1 MPLVE
6 CGVIEAVGR
15 MLKSGKEAEVYLV
28 EAGGIERVA
37 KVYKEAHLRSF
48 KQRADYTEGRNIRSS
63 RDRRAIGKRSRHGR
77 AKDEEAWRTA
87 EVEVIYK
94 LRNAGVC
101 VPAPYNF
108 MDGVLVM
115 DLVRDERGLPA
126 PRLADVA
133 LSPQEGKLI
142 FEQLLRETIKM
153 LCAGVVHG
161 DLSDFNVLLGAE
173 GPVIIDFPQ
182 AVDPARNNSARR
194 LLLRDVDSLGDF
206 LARTGGRVGRK
217 PYGPE
222 IWSLYERSELTP
234 DTELS
239 GLHVESRGKSN
250 PQDVL
255 DLIAEAKPRASGERA
270 KHGLPAMR
278 VLSPAASP
286 KSSRVV
292 EVVMT
297 PSSTPSKKRPS
308 HGKRRRGQAKA
319 TSRSGP
325 SPSLDSGPG
334 GGPKQG
340 AGGPKSSRSTAGR
353 RRRRRGGGKSQN

>member
-1 MPLVE
+1 
-6 CGVIEAVGR
+6 

-28 EAGGIERVA
+28 EAGGVERVA
-37 KVYKEAHLRSF
+37 KVYKEAHVRSF
-48 KQRADYTEGRNIRSS
+48 KQRADYTEGRNLRNS

-77 AKDEEAWRTA
+77 AKDEEEWRTA

-94 LRNAGVC
+94 LRHAGVR

-115 DLVRDERGLPA
+115 DLVRDERGRPA
-126 PRLADVA
+126 PRLADVDLA
-133 LSPQEGKLI
+133 PEAGELV

-194 LLLRDVDSLGDF
+194 LLLRDVDNLHDF
-206 LARTGGRVGRK
+206 LARTGGRGRRK

-234 DTELS
+234 DTKLS
-239 GLHVESRGKSN
+239 GRHVQSRGKAN
-250 PQDVL
+250 VQDVV
-255 DLIAEAKPRASGERA
+255 DLIAEAKPRQAGGRGQRGA
-270 KHGLPAMR
+270 AGMK
-278 VLSPAASP
+278 VVSPMASP

-297 PSSTPSKKRPS
+297 PTSSPSKKRPS
-308 HGKRRRGQAKA
+308 GRKRRGGQANA
-319 TSRSGP
+319 ASRSGP
-325 SPSLDSGPG
+325 SSSHDSGQG
-334 GGPKQG
+334 SSPKQG
-340 AGGPKSSRSTAGR
+340 TAGSKPGRSGAGR
-353 RRRRRGGGKSQN
+353 RRRRRRGGKPQG